1 MAQKRKGINPL
12 AMKIHVGVLISIEV
26 FTRLQ
31 LLVALG
37 YKIDGAILAACVLF
51 AMYFGD
57 FIHVIAP
64 VGVM

>member
-1 MAQKRKGINPL
+1 MVRKGKGLTSLRGN
-12 AMKIHVGVLISIEV
+12 IHVGVLISIEV

>member
-1 MAQKRKGINPL
+1 MTQKGKGINPL
-12 AMKIHVGVLISIEV
+12 ARKYSCRCSYQY
-26 FTRLQ
+26 TRLQ

-37 YKIDGAILAACVLF
+37 YKIDGVILAACVLF

-64 VGVM
+64 VDVM